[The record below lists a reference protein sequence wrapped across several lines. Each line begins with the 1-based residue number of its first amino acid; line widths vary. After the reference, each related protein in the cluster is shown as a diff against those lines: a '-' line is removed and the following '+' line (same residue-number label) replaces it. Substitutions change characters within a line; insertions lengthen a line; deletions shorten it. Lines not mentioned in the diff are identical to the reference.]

1 MSISVEK
8 KRTYD
13 QEYYSRNREKKCKYA
28 KEFRASRTPEE
39 REKNLSYNR
48 KYNKEHAQEKA
59 AQNRKYIE
67 RRKAWLLDYKKTHP
81 CEECGEAHPACID
94 FHHLNP
100 ENKKFAIS
108 DNGRG
113 KCLETL
119 KKEIAKCRP
128 LCANCHR
135 KFEWEEN
142 K

>member
-8 KRTYD
+8 KREYD
-13 QEYYSRNREKKCKYA
+13 HEYYLRNQEKRKKTSKEWRENPENRKKALVY
-28 KEFRASRTPEE
+28 FRNYNLAHTEE
-39 REKNLSYNR
+39 R
-48 KYNKEHAQEKA
+48 AI
-59 AQNRKYIE
+59 QNRGYIE
-67 RRKAWLLDYKKTHP
+67 KRKAWLFEYKKTHP
-81 CEECGEAHPACID
+81 CEECGESHPACID
-94 FHHLNP
+94 FHHRNP

-119 KKEIAKCRP
+119 KKEIAKCKV

-142 K
+142 R